1 MLTPAEVAVRLSVR
15 GDELEADFSD
25 SAPMVRGSLNCTP
38 SFVEAAVYH
47 CVMAASSIDIRV
59 PEVRYGRSPS

>member
-1 MLTPAEVAVRLSVR
+1 MV
-15 GDELEADFSD
+15 ADFSE

-47 CVMAASSIDIRV
+47 S
-59 PEVRYGRSPS
+59 